1 MAKKKKKKKTMQQ
14 MLDYIND
21 QSLRIK
27 RVSRDFFMG
36 TDIGTRRHKVK
47 KKYTRKPK
55 YKKNWD
61 DEIRPTGS
69 DTAAEPSPERKGG
82 PAGQHMALRAPA

>member
-1 MAKKKKKKKTMQQ
+1 MKKKRNKKRTMKQK
-14 MLDYIND
+14 LDRLND

-27 RVSRDFFMG
+27 QVSREVFMEA
-36 TDIGTRRHKVK
+36 DIGTRKHKVK

-61 DEIRPTGS
+61 DEIQEG
-69 DTAAEPSPERKGG
+69 
-82 PAGQHMALRAPA
+82 

>member
-1 MAKKKKKKKTMQQ
+1 MKKKKRNKKRTMKQK
-14 MLDYIND
+14 LDRIND

-27 RVSRDFFMG
+27 QVSRDFFKEA
-36 TDIGTRRHKVK
+36 DIGTRKHKVK

-61 DEIRPTGS
+61 DEIQEG
-69 DTAAEPSPERKGG
+69 
-82 PAGQHMALRAPA
+82 

>member
-1 MAKKKKKKKTMQQ
+1 MARKKRKQKRRSLKQ
-14 MLDYIND
+14 MRERLND

-27 RVSRDFFMG
+27 QVSRDFFKEA
-36 TDIGTRRHKVK
+36 DIGTRRHKVK

-61 DEIRPTGS
+61 DEIQEG
-69 DTAAEPSPERKGG
+69 K
-82 PAGQHMALRAPA
+82 

>member
-1 MAKKKKKKKTMQQ
+1 MGKAKKRKRKNKTLKQ
-14 MLDYIND
+14 MRDRLND

-27 RVSRDFFMG
+27 QVSREVFMDA
-36 TDIGTRRHKVK
+36 DIGTRRHKVK

-61 DEIRPTGS
+61 DEIQEG
-69 DTAAEPSPERKGG
+69 
-82 PAGQHMALRAPA
+82 